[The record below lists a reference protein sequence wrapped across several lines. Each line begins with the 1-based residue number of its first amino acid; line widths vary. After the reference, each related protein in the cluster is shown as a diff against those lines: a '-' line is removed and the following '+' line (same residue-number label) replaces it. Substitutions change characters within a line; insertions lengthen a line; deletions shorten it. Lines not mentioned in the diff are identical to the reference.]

1 MKTINKI
8 IWVNFLHIYQPP
20 WQSVG
25 MLQKIAI
32 ESYDYLLTLLEKY
45 PHFTFSL
52 SITGD
57 LIEQLDVLRPDLLKR
72 LQKLAKSGRVEIVA
86 CAKYH
91 PVLPLVPASEVKLQI
106 KLNQETLKHYFDIK
120 KIKGFYLPEMAY
132 SDSVAKIVK
141 NMGFDWLI
149 LDPICF
155 DGPLESNILYQAKNY
170 GLKIIFRDRQVSK
183 GYPPEIIFHKLTKLK
198 KSETIITAT
207 DGEMYGHQHDD
218 WQGHIEKILQNK
230 NLQVLTVGQ
239 YLNNLKIKKEINL
252 RPASWESST
261 IELKNKIP
269 YALWC
274 NPKNKIHQ
282 SMWQLVAATFKLVDK
297 YQKDK
302 NLSVAR
308 HHLDRGLSSCSFW
321 WASGQKPSAFSPV
334 TWNPDMIEAGVLE
347 IVRSVRALDRPEPKE
362 KIKIEKIYLKIL
374 AAIWTTHWQKYHQKY
389 D

>member
-1 MKTINKI
+1 MKTANKI

-20 WQSVG
+20 WQHAG

-57 LIEQLDVLRPDLLKR
+57 LIDQLDILRPDLLKR
-72 LQKLAKSGRVEIVA
+72 LQKLVKSGRLEIVA
-86 CAKYH
+86 TAKYH
-91 PVLPLVPASEVKLQI
+91 PVLPLIPVSEVQRQI
-106 KLNQETLKHYFDIK
+106 KLNQETLKHYFGTK

-149 LDPICF
+149 LDPICL
-155 DGPLESNILYQAKNY
+155 DGPLESNILYQAKNS

-198 KSETIITAT
+198 NSENIITAT
-207 DGEMYGHQHDD
+207 DGEIYGHQHDD

-239 YLNNLKIKKEINL
+239 YLKTLKIKNIIDLKN
-252 RPASWESST
+252 ASWET
-261 IELKNKIP
+261 TKTELKNKIP
-269 YALWC
+269 YALWA
-274 NPKNKIHQ
+274 NPKNQIHQ
-282 SMWQLVAATFKLVDK
+282 SMWQLSDAAGKLVAK

-302 NLSVAR
+302 NLTVAR
-308 HHLDRGLSSCSFW
+308 RHLDRGLSSCSFW

-347 IVRSVRALDRPEPKE
+347 IVRSVRALDRPTAKE

-374 AAIWTTHWQKYHQKY
+374 ADIWTTHWQKYHQKY